1 MFTNEVIPPSSSLD
15 DAGNQIASEMTQ
27 LNARINKAGLAFVFA
42 LSASG
47 TEPKLKIDLYK
58 SDQRH
63 PNILDTRYGY
73 GSLYVDQNDLGMRL
87 ARQWMETALQAS
99 MNPSE
104 KSAYDMQIAKTAKEF
119 IPA

>member
-1 MFTNEVIPPSSSLD
+1 MFTNEVIPSSCSLE
-15 DAGNQIASEMTQ
+15 DAGNQIASEMTK
-27 LNARINKAGLAFVFA
+27 LNALINKAGLAFVFA

-63 PNILDTRYGY
+63 PNILDTRFGY
-73 GSLYVDQNDLGMRL
+73 ATLHIEQNDMGARL
-87 ARQWMETALQAS
+87 ALQWMETALQAS

-104 KSAYDMQIAKTAKEF
+104 KSVFDKQIAKTAREF
-119 IPA
+119 TFA